1 VHGRARPIS
10 GAKPVITPMP
20 RHEGVPT
27 FVIMRTKPTLLLAAG
42 LAGVVLTTTAATAS
56 AAPAPARFSLPA
68 PTGPYAVGST
78 ELHLVDEA
86 RPDPWVAGTTR
97 ELMVTVRYP
106 ARPSGN
112 PATPY
117 LTPAVAAAAAAEDAG
132 RLGVTADR
140 LDYTFA
146 THARADAAAAG
157 GRRPVVL
164 YSPGARFPRATGT
177 AQLEQLA
184 SEGYVTVAIDHTH
197 EPAAVEFP
205 GGRVERRALPS
216 GPEAGKQ
223 LIATRV
229 ADTRF
234 VLDELET
241 LARGGNPDAEHR
253 GLPAGLSLDLSRV
266 GMFGHSAGGFTTG
279 ETMVSD
285 RRIDAGADLDG
296 SMAYSQSARDFG
308 RVADEGL
315 DRPFLLMSAGDHS
328 ASSDPSWQEF
338 LKNHRGWSCQRHLAE
353 GEHFSY
359 TDYQALL
366 PQAVTQL
373 GLDPAVVAPFIGT
386 IDARRSVST
395 QRAYLSALFTQHLG

>member
-1 VHGRARPIS
+1 
-10 GAKPVITPMP
+10 
-20 RHEGVPT
+20 
-27 FVIMRTKPTLLLAAG
+27 MRTALVAG
-42 LAGVVLTTTAATAS
+42 LTGVLLTTTVSAAA
-56 AAPAPARFSLPA
+56 AAPARLGLPA

-78 ELHLVDEA
+78 DLHLVDHA
-86 RPDPWVAGTTR
+86 RQDPWIAGTTR

-106 ARPSGN
+106 ARPGGG
-112 PATPY
+112 PAAPY
-117 LTPAVAAAAAAEDAG
+117 LAPGAAEVVAGEDA
-132 RLGVTADR
+132 RQLGITADR

-146 THARADAAAAG
+146 THARAGAPAAG

-164 YSPGARFPRATGT
+164 YSPSAKYPRSVGT

-205 GGRVERRALPS
+205 GGRVERRALPP
-216 GPEAGKQ
+216 GADGKL

-234 VLDELET
+234 VLDALEV
-241 LARGGNPDAEHR
+241 LARGGNPDAEQR
-253 GLPAGLSLDLSRV
+253 TLPAGLTPDLTRV

-279 ETMVSD
+279 ETMVAD
-285 RRIDAGADLDG
+285 PRLDAGADLDG
-296 SMAYSQSARDFG
+296 SMAYAQSTRDFG

-315 DRPFLLMSAGDHS
+315 DQPFLLLSAGNHS
-328 ASSDPSWQEF
+328 AASDASWQEF
-338 LKNHRGWSCQRHLAE
+338 LSHQRGPVRQAHLAD

-366 PQAVTQL
+366 PRL
-373 GLDPAVVAPFIGT
+373 GLDPAALAPFIGT
-386 IDARRSVST
+386 VDAWRSIAT
-395 QRAYLSALFTQHLG
+395 QRTQLSAFFAHTLRR

>member
-1 VHGRARPIS
+1 
-10 GAKPVITPMP
+10 
-20 RHEGVPT
+20 
-27 FVIMRTKPTLLLAAG
+27 MRKALVAG
-42 LAGVVLTTTAATAS
+42 LTGVLLTTTVSAAAAT
-56 AAPAPARFSLPA
+56 PARLGLPA

-78 ELHLVDEA
+78 ELHLIDHT

-106 ARPSGN
+106 ARPGGG
-112 PATPY
+112 PAAPY
-117 LTPAVAAAAAAEDAG
+117 LQPGAAKVVAAEDATQ
-132 RLGVTADR
+132 LGIPADR
-140 LDYTFA
+140 LDYTFP
-146 THARADAAAAG
+146 THARTGAPAAG

-164 YSPGARFPRATGT
+164 YSPSAKYPRSVGT
-177 AQLEQLA
+177 AQLEQLS

-205 GGRVERRALPS
+205 GGRVERRALPP
-216 GPEAGKQ
+216 GTDGKL

-234 VLDELET
+234 VLDKLESQ
-241 LARGGNPDAEHR
+241 AQQGN
-253 GLPAGLSLDLSRV
+253 LPAGLSLDLTRI

-285 RRIDAGADLDG
+285 PRIDAGADLDG
-296 SMAYSQSARDFG
+296 SMAYSQSARDYG

-315 DRPFLLMSAGDHS
+315 DRPFLLLSAGDHS
-328 ASSDPSWQEF
+328 AASDGSWQEF
-338 LKNHRGWSCQRHLAE
+338 LRHQRGPVRQAHLAD

-366 PQAVTQL
+366 PRL
-373 GLDPAVVAPFIGT
+373 GLDPASIAPFIGT
-386 IDARRSVST
+386 VDAGRSIAT
-395 QRAYLSALFTQHLG
+395 QRASLSAFFGHYLCD